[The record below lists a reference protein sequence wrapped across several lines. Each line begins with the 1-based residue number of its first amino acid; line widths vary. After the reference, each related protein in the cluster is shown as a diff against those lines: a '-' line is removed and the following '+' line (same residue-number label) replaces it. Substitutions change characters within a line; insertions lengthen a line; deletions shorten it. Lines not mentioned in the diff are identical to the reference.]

1 MNFTFQVGTQL
12 WYEIFPEVQLVLL
25 LLQYIYFQSQLEN

>member
-12 WYEIFPEVQLVLL
+12 WCEIFPEVQQVLL
-25 LLQYIYFQSQLEN
+25 LLRYICFQSQLEN